1 MTKEEEEEIS
11 RLEINVLRLVERLDS
26 QRGVILELK
35 KELLDSK
42 KEIENLKYKN
52 SQLEKKCLLT
62 SAVVSMSCGEDTHN
76 LESFLDDMIKKVD
89 SCIEQ
94 IEAI

>member
-1 MTKEEEEEIS
+1 MTKEEEEELK
-11 RLEINVLRLVERLDS
+11 RLEINVLRLVEKIDS
-26 QRGVILELK
+26 QRRTILDLK
-35 KELLDSK
+35 KDLLDSK
-42 KEIENLKYKN
+42 TEIENLKGIN
-52 SQLEKKCLLT
+52 SQLERKCLLAST
-62 SAVVSMSCGEDTHN
+62 VVSMSSDVEDKK

>member
-1 MTKEEEEEIS
+1 MTKEEEEELK
-11 RLEINVLRLVERLDS
+11 RLEINVLRLVEKIDFQRRTILD
-26 QRGVILELK
+26 LK
-35 KELLDSK
+35 KDLLDSK
-42 KEIENLKYKN
+42 TEIENLKGIN
-52 SQLEKKCLLT
+52 SQLERKCLLAST
-62 SAVVSMSCGEDTHN
+62 VVSMSSDVEDKK